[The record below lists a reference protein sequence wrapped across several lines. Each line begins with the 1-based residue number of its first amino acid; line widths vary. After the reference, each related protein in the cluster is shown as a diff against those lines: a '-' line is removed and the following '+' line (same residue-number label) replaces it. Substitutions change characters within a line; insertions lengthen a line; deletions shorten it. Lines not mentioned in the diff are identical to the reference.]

1 MRLGWYRFWFPPGR
15 SSFSWHHLR
24 QSFESVNHLG
34 GCLLPLNGQ
43 QYIAINGYEGK
54 ALALLESIS
63 CSSIKFE
70 FACPVPERTG
80 HVPQDLDW
88 EEAVPH
94 GSYRGSKLKHTTR
107 KLPDSCCI
115 SVTHYEPSQTSY
127 CRCYHLIYL

>member
-1 MRLGWYRFWFPPGR
+1 M
-15 SSFSWHHLR
+15 
-24 QSFESVNHLG
+24 
-34 GCLLPLNGQ
+34 PLNGQ

-88 EEAVPH
+88 EEGVGASSPWPTKPSVWKVV
-94 GSYRGSKLKHTTR
+94 SSEINRFSCSRNAIQKMDNITT
-107 KLPDSCCI
+107 
-115 SVTHYEPSQTSY
+115 
-127 CRCYHLIYL
+127 